1 MGQEKKAAGKHL
13 ERVALVTG
21 GNRGIGLEIVRQLA
35 RRGLRVVLG
44 SRDSGEGIH
53 GAGEIA
59 AEGSIVVETIDVA
72 DRASVERAI
81 GAARERFGRI
91 DVLVN
96 NAGVLIDSG
105 QTASRVPLGDVQ
117 KTLDV
122 NLIGAW
128 RVSQAVLPLMRKQRY
143 GRIVNVSSSMGT
155 LSEGA
160 GSGGSWP
167 AYRLSKMAL
176 NALTILL
183 AAELRGE
190 NVLVNAVSPGWVRTR
205 MGGKGAPRSVEEGAD
220 TPVWLATLPDGGPS
234 GQLFLDRKRIDW

>member
-1 MGQEKKAAGKHL
+1 VAQEKKPSGADSD
-13 ERVALVTG
+13 RVALIMG
-21 GNRGIGLEIVRQLA
+21 ANRGIGFEIARQLA

-44 SRDSGEGIH
+44 AREANEGKR
-53 GAGEIA
+53 A
-59 AEGSIVVETIDVA
+59 ATKLAPEGPVVAETIDVA
-72 DRASVERAI
+72 DAASVQRAI
-81 GAARERFGRI
+81 GAIRERFGRI

-96 NAGVLIDSG
+96 NAGVLVDSG
-105 QTASRVPLGDVQ
+105 QTASGVSLGDVQ

-128 RVSQAVLPLMRKQRY
+128 RVSQAVLPLMHKQRY

-155 LSEGA
+155 LSDAA
-160 GSGGSWP
+160 GSGGGWP
-167 AYRLSKMAL
+167 AYRLSKTAL

-183 AAELRGE
+183 AAELRGQ

-205 MGGKGAPRSVEEGAD
+205 MGGDGAPRSVEEGAD

>member
-1 MGQEKKAAGKHL
+1 VGQEKKPAGTPT

-44 SRDSGEGIH
+44 SRDTNEGTH
-53 GAGEIA
+53 AVAEIA
-59 AEGSIVVETIDVA
+59 ARGSVVAQAIDVA
-72 DRASVERAI
+72 DPASVARAI
-81 GAARERFGRI
+81 GDVRNRFGRI

-96 NAGVLIDSG
+96 NAGILIDSG
-105 QTASRVPLGDVQ
+105 QTASGVPLEEVQ

-128 RVSQAVLPLMRKQRY
+128 RVSQTVLPLMRKQRY

-155 LSEGA
+155 LSDA
-160 GSGGSWP
+160 ATSGGGWP
-167 AYRLSKMAL
+167 AYRLSKTAL

-183 AAELRGE
+183 AAELRDE

-205 MGGKGAPRSVEEGAD
+205 MGGDGAPRSVEEGAD

-234 GQLFLDRKRIDW
+234 GQLFLDRRRIDW

>member
-1 MGQEKKAAGKHL
+1 VAQEKKPTGPGR
-13 ERVALVTG
+13 ERVALITG
-21 GNRGIGLEIVRQLA
+21 ANRGIGFEIARQLA
-35 RRGLRVVLG
+35 RHGLRVVLG
-44 SRDSGEGIH
+44 AREASEGDR
-53 GAGEIA
+53 AAAELA
-59 AEGSIVVETIDVA
+59 AEGSVNAAAIDVGDA
-72 DRASVERAI
+72 TSVDRAIESVS
-81 GAARERFGRI
+81 ERFGRI

-105 QTASRVPLGDVQ
+105 RTASRIALADVQ

-128 RVSQAVLPLMRKQRY
+128 RVSQAVLPFMQRQRY

-155 LSEGA
+155 LADVA

-167 AYRLSKMAL
+167 AYRLSKVAL
-176 NALTILL
+176 NALTMLL
-183 AAELRGE
+183 ASEVRGT

-205 MGGKGAPRSVEEGAD
+205 MGGDGAPRAVEEGAD

-234 GQLFLDRKRIDW
+234 GRLFLDRKPIDW

>member
-1 MGQEKKAAGKHL
+1 MGQEKKPARTPT

-44 SRDSGEGIH
+44 SRDPNEGIH
-53 GAGEIA
+53 AVAEIA
-59 AEGSIVVETIDVA
+59 ARDSVVAQGIDVA
-72 DRASVERAI
+72 DPASVARAI
-81 GAARERFGRI
+81 GDVRSRFGRI

-96 NAGVLIDSG
+96 NAGVLIDGG
-105 QTASRVPLGDVQ
+105 QTASGVSLEDVQ

-128 RVSQAVLPLMRKQRY
+128 RVSQGVLPLMREQRY

-155 LSEGA
+155 LSEA
-160 GSGGSWP
+160 AASGGGWP
-167 AYRLSKMAL
+167 AYRLSKTAL

-183 AAELRGE
+183 AAELHGE

-205 MGGKGAPRSVEEGAD
+205 MGGAGAPRSVEEGAD